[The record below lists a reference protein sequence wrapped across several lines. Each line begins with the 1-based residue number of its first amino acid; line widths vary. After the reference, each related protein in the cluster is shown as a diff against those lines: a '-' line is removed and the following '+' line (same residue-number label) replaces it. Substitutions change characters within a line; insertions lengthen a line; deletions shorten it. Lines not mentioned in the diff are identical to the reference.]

1 MSLTWH
7 AAVILIKILKRS
19 DHAKKRCLK
28 KVLQAF
34 SAEIFVPKM
43 LWNVEQFSFQG
54 HLRWR
59 IAGISGRHRKYQ
71 SARALFVFL
80 ETCACMDKR
89 HSEESS
95 IYCPACSNIY
105 FIWFIQNFMSFLIYP
120 FNLAYFMHTLLYLFA
135 SFIYDSFI
143 YSFMLGMSTAP

>member
-7 AAVILIKILKRS
+7 VAVILIKILKRS

-28 KVLQAF
+28 RFFRFFCGDICTKNAVKCRTVFFPRSLALANRRRF
-34 SAEIFVPKM
+34 GET
-43 LWNVEQFSFQG
+43 W
-54 HLRWR
+54 
-59 IAGISGRHRKYQ
+59 KYQ